1 MATRMATDDY
11 KKLLIR
17 IPPALHRYLEA
28 LSHEED
34 RSVNGT
40 LVHIVR
46 QYAETHPLEGDTTRP
61 RTPLVPRRASA
72 GRY

>member
-1 MATRMATDDY
+1 MAADDY
-11 KKLLIR
+11 EKMLIRMPKLLR
-17 IPPALHRYLEA
+17 RYLEA

-46 QYAETHPLEGDTTRP
+46 QWAEEHPIEEHRP
-61 RTPLVPRRASA
+61 TATSA
-72 GRY
+72 